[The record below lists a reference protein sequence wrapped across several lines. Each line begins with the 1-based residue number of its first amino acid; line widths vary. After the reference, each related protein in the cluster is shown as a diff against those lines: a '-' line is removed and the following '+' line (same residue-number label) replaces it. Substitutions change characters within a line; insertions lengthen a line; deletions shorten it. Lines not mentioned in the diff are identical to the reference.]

1 MKRSIFLLILVG
13 LVSLTAV
20 FGWGNNGPL
29 FVTYH
34 EKYNITANTTGEGVI
49 NIKNIT
55 VTGYL
60 IINNTGDTANDTLLD
75 VWIAINVSNNES
87 GLEPIN
93 PYNINY
99 SIYNKAPSYTDLPSN
114 LTYIHIPTLPNN
126 TYLEFKININE
137 SKVGVP
143 LIINENYDAIKIPAR
158 KCVNWT
164 VTLNISRNISA
175 LPNTNTIVYVN
186 ITKYL
191 SNISKYYGDSCWNFL
206 NITNAIPS
214 QGVVVLWNG
223 PYFTGNTNDSL
234 NWTGIILNSTQNA
247 TINITIQG
255 NYTYANRTDILAQY
269 GFAIIFFQYS
279 GTKSGTGVCSAYASG
294 LISIS
299 AFKEGP
305 IKNITS
311 GEYNIWY
318 EQGNITN
325 KATKYYFN
333 ITNLTIWA
341 ANISAL
347 DLASYNINPFNIISG
362 SEHSLSSILLSP
374 RESWNT
380 TKYEFIFDDVPVVWA
395 NCSFRVVNSNI
406 TVLNESDNEYSPE
419 FGSSY
424 IIVEKIYVIGSYLLK
439 VTKHVIPKGSGTY
452 EVYIVVENIGSQ
464 KTPDYVYVYDMIPYN
479 FTISDIWVN
488 QSSMLAQHY
497 NNNPSINYTGF
508 TAVSAGIYNVSYYW
522 ALHSLYPSANGD
534 GYWNAS
540 EIQNN
545 QTVVIHYTLNGTGKF
560 SPSDVFIVGIDP
572 RNSLLPT
579 TSPKITAVSG
589 VIENNYEP
597 LLALLTTIVGLGTI
611 IRLKKYAL

>member
-1 MKRSIFLLILVG
+1 MKRTIFLLILVG
-13 LVSLTAV
+13 LFSLTAV

-49 NIKNIT
+49 YIKNIT

-60 IINNTGDTANDTLLD
+60 VINNTGDTANDTLLD
-75 VWIAINVSNNES
+75 VWVAINVSNNVS

-93 PYNINY
+93 PYNLNY
-99 SIYNKAPSYTDLPSN
+99 SIYNKAPSYTGLPSN

-143 LIINENYDAIKIPAR
+143 LIIKESYNTLKIPAR
-158 KCVNWT
+158 KIVNWT

-175 LPNTNTIVYVN
+175 LPNTNTVVYVN

-191 SNISKYYGDSCWNFL
+191 SNSSNYYGDSNWSFL
-206 NITNAIPS
+206 NITNATPS
-214 QGVVVLWNG
+214 QGTVVLWNG

-269 GFAIIFFQYS
+269 GFAVIFFKYN
-279 GTKSGTGVCSAYASG
+279 GTKSGTGVYGAYASG

-311 GEYNIWY
+311 GVYNIWY
-318 EQGNITN
+318 EQANVTN

-333 ITNLTIWA
+333 ITKLTIWA
-341 ANISAL
+341 ANISTL
-347 DLASYNINPFNIISG
+347 DLANNSINPFNIIPG
-362 SEHSLSSILLSP
+362 SEHSISSILLSP
-374 RESWNT
+374 REIWNT
-380 TKYEFIFDDVPVVWA
+380 SKYEFIFNDVPVVWA

-406 TVLNESDNEYSPE
+406 TVLNESDNEYSPK

-439 VTKHVIPKGSGTY
+439 VTKHVIPEGNGTY
-452 EVYIVVENIGSQ
+452 DVYIVVENIGSQ

-497 NNNPSINYTGF
+497 NNNLSINYTGF
-508 TAVSAGIYNVSYYW
+508 TVVSTGIYNVSYYW
-522 ALHSLYPSANGD
+522 ALHSLYPGANGD
-534 GYWNAS
+534 GYWNAT

-545 QTVVIHYTLNGTGKF
+545 QTVVIHYTLNGTGTF
-560 SPSDVFIVGIDP
+560 YPSYVFIVGIDP

-589 VIENNYEP
+589 AIENNYEP

-611 IRLKKYAL
+611 LRLKKYAL